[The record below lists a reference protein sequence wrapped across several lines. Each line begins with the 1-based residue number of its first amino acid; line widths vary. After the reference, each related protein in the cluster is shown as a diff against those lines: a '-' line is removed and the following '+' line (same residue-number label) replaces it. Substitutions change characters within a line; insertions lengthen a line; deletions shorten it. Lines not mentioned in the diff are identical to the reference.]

1 MPEFK
6 GAVVKSGK
14 GYTAKS
20 IELMDKAATKYADQA
35 KKIARALEAA
45 SLEFTLYNIK
55 DFLFSN
61 FQYKADDKVQN
72 IHVLSSAWENRENG
86 IDCKSYA
93 TIGSQIF
100 QNLGIKHYFRKIK
113 QSGDG
118 QRAGF
123 ENEWSHVYLIVPTNQ
138 KTGALDQGYT
148 VIDGVVE
155 YDHEPPYTEFKD
167 HFMNPHNILAGP
179 TTEPTMVMIVPFKSP
194 MDFQDPFAKA
204 KIEENN
210 KEVEKVVSMKDIK
223 EMADSGCSCTE
234 EVEEALK
241 GLGKIEYVN
250 SGSGIDY
257 NQAISDGLNIF
268 GDIFGGNKDQP
279 AIQQPQTILVPGSN
293 TSSDNDDAAL
303 LTYLAMQNANKSN
316 NSDSDGGKTALYVVG
331 GLTVLTLFGVGI
343 YVSQKDKKSVA

>member
-250 SGSGIDY
+250 SGSGFDINGFIDDVSQTI
-257 NQAISDGLNIF
+257 QAFAPGETA
-268 GDIFGGNKDQP
+268 P
-279 AIQQPQTILVPGSN
+279 QQPQTILVPGSN
-293 TSSDNDDAAL
+293 TSSDNNDAAL